1 MVIPVGL
8 HNKTPVYDSLPVD
21 AIGNVFNHYLI
32 GREGIQP
39 DGQVK
44 QVAVRYRIG
53 CQLSETQFIP
63 VLPRTFFRFMMLMP
77 ATPLSAARRV

>member
-44 QVAVRYRIG
+44 QVAVRYCIG
-53 CQLSETQFIP
+53 CQLSVTQFMPDFVRDFLP
-63 VLPRTFFRFMMLMP
+63 VYDAP